1 MKKKALNSFDFNKFI
16 NSTKNER
23 RMELI
28 INDSLDIKIIDCDQF
43 RYSQKVNAAFFYP
56 PEETYSTKL
65 SLAKNF
71 INGEI
76 FHKLDKKF
84 KYIPLINIFT
94 PKTTKKIKDSFFYIS
109 YGLLSHPKNKDVFLI
124 FNKQENI
131 EFYTKNH
138 LNAVTTGGWPHKEKN
153 VFSSWILKRYK
164 KKENIKQIFNFT
176 LNHYLGQLIHKND
189 YMRDKHLGNVFVIN
203 KKIKLNL
210 NRLKLS
216 IGHHN
221 YERLGRDFGS
231 YEDDYVYPNTIN
243 NSYFFS
249 DYVYSLEESKMN
261 SLIWKYE
268 KKIKPILIHK
278 KDECYNDNNPFWKN
292 FISNCK
298 KNKIGSF
305 GDFNV

>member
-1 MKKKALNSFDFNKFI
+1 MLANVLNTFDINKFI
-16 NSTKNER
+16 NSSKIEKR
-23 RMELI
+23 LELI
-28 INDSLDIKIIDCDQF
+28 INDSLDLKVINSDNFK
-43 RYSQKVNAAFFYP
+43 YSQKINAAFFYP
-56 PEETYSTKL
+56 PEDTCSTKL

-84 KYIPLINIFT
+84 KYIPLINIYT
-94 PKTTKKIKDSFFYIS
+94 PNTTKISKNSFFYIS
-109 YGLLSHPKNKDVFLI
+109 YGLLIHPKIKDVFLLL
-124 FNKQENI
+124 NKQENI

-138 LNAVTTGGWPHKEKN
+138 LKAVTTGGWPHKEKN
-153 VFSSWILKRYK
+153 VFSSWILKRFK
-164 KKENIKQIFNFT
+164 KKENIKKIFNFS
-176 LNHYLGQLIHKND
+176 LNHYLGQLIHNNN

-203 KKIKLNL
+203 KKIKINI
-210 NRLKLS
+210 NKLKLS

-221 YERLGRDFGS
+221 YERLGRDSGS

-249 DYVYSLEESKMN
+249 DYVYGLEEKKMN

-268 KKIKPILIHK
+268 KKIKPIFIHK

-298 KNKIGSF
+298 KNKIGWF
-305 GDFNV
+305 GGFNV